1 MSPIQYKKRLA
12 SEEGGCSLTAWASPP
27 SKVPA
32 RRSSAPA
39 GVGGPLADLTDLAS
53 LPSIV
58 RSDAA
63 ACLPLIVV
71 IGIRSSSKEVVRCVT
86 MHTVRRIHQTCND
99 SVTSWHLSQQASPTH
114 IRTLRWR
121 HSKIKILVS
130 V

>member
-1 MSPIQYKKRLA
+1 MGFSLSFGSAEVHENCRFFFAVTVSHYSMLGPLAPCWSLAPIQYKKRLA

-58 RSDAA
+58 RSDVAA
-63 ACLPLIVV
+63 RLPLI
-71 IGIRSSSKEVVRCVT
+71 SCHW
-86 MHTVRRIHQTCND
+86 HTE
-99 SVTSWHLSQQASPTH
+99 P
-114 IRTLRWR
+114 
-121 HSKIKILVS
+121 
-130 V
+130 